1 VVFNAAFIN
10 SDVRTGF
17 GDGSL
22 NRGLQGQSP
31 YLVNAG
37 LFYQDERKGWQAN
50 LLYNVIG
57 PRIFVIGDNEISANI
72 YEMPR
77 HVVDLNLTKTL
88 TDRLELKLNIQDL
101 FNQPFRLAQDTDR
114 DNEITDQ
121 DGTFQRFQRGTYSS
135 LGLTWRF

>member
-1 VVFNAAFIN
+1 
-10 SDVRTGF
+10 
-17 GDGSL
+17 
-22 NRGLQGQSP
+22 
-31 YLVNAG
+31 
-37 LFYQDERKGWQAN
+37 
-50 LLYNVIG
+50 
-57 PRIFVIGDNEISANI
+57 VIGDNEISANI